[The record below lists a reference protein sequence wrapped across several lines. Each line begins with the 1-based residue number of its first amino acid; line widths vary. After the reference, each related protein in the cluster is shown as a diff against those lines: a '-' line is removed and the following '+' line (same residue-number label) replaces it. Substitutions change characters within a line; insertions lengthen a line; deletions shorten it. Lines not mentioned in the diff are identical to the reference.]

1 MEILGFSPQMK
12 CPSIIIIR
20 KNQKTPLCQK
30 PLVFE
35 HFKTRGFES
44 YQKAKLSE
52 AIRIP
57 CGILRFNAEMN
68 GGFL

>member
-1 MEILGFSPQMK
+1 MEKISEQTSP
-12 CPSIIIIR
+12 
-20 KNQKTPLCQK
+20 CQK
-30 PLVFE
+30 QMVFE

-57 CGILRFNAEMN
+57 RRNSEVYGGVGDFANFYDLRMS
-68 GGFL
+68 